1 LAKEAFD
8 FDERKKLMKQ
18 RIFLLATMAVLVVL
32 SGHENQGIG
41 AEGAPISRDMSLFVS
56 SAKHKTANLGGL
68 RGADRICQE
77 LATAVGLGNKTWR
90 AYLSAERDPDNGNK
104 PTDARSRIGTGPWTN
119 ARGAVVAK
127 DLGEL
132 HARKGDVD
140 VFLDERGQRVPGNWP
155 DSPKPTEHD
164 ILTGST
170 ADGRLMAGKT
180 CNDWTSD
187 ASDQQAQVGH
197 SDGLGPGGDPS
208 GRYSVW
214 NSAHDNGSCA
224 NTAPRGGA
232 GRIYCFAAK

>member
-1 LAKEAFD
+1 
-8 FDERKKLMKQ
+8 MKQ

-32 SGHENQGIG
+32 SSHENQGIG

-187 ASDQQAQVGH
+187 ALDQQAQVGH

>member
-1 LAKEAFD
+1 
-8 FDERKKLMKQ
+8 MKQ